1 MHHVHAPRPRTTPC
15 TVSRLGLTRPRSP
28 VRPLQVKNALAL
40 DYRLPDE
47 LSVPVRQLIDGMLQI
62 NPDDRAAA
70 CCTCSLA
77 TRALPGPPPSRVRTA
92 ALWAPRQRRGRLGLV
107 LGPVLAPPRGAAQA
121 ADAAALPPQAR
132 ARPT

>member
-1 MHHVHAPRPRTTPC
+1 MYC
-15 TVSRLGLTRPRSP
+15 LSLTRPRAP

-70 CCTCSLA
+70 A
-77 TRALPGPPPSRVRTA
+77 EVAELPLRHVLVR
-92 ALWAPRQRRGRLGLV
+92 
-107 LGPVLAPPRGAAQA
+107 
-121 ADAAALPPQAR
+121 DKFISIFN
-132 ARPT
+132 

>member
-1 MHHVHAPRPRTTPC
+1 M
-15 TVSRLGLTRPRSP
+15 
-28 VRPLQVKNALAL
+28 RPLQVKNALAL

-77 TRALPGPPPSRVRTA
+77 TRALPGAPPSRVRTT
-92 ALWAPRQRRGRLGLV
+92 ALWAPRQRRGRLGL
-107 LGPVLAPPRGAAQA
+107 GPVVAPLRGAAQD
-121 ADAAALPPQAR
+121 ADAAALAPQAR